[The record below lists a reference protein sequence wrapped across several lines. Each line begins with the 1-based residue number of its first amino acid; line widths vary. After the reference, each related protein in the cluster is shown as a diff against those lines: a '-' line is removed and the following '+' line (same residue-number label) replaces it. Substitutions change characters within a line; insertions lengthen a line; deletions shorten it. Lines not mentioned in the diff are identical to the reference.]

1 MGKAVSVA
9 CGAETLDTSIQFLV
23 ESLSRFTNGNSN
35 SLYTALQAFIQG
47 KTISA
52 VASLKHNT
60 LSEVFIIFFAILAIG
75 ALVGG
80 TFVKDKV
87 IQEMSWT
94 SSLSVMDA
102 FSNDG
107 IPHETSL
114 TSTACKTNTALDCV
128 AVLESLAADISD
140 TGLMLLVIGEA
151 SLAQEQITNAHL
163 ELGTEIEA
171 FSTIYHV
178 LNAFLLGP
186 VEVFSFLALK
196 SSSDTFARILIK
208 YFTLVACDKG
218 HTLIHRLDKPHT
230 LGTTYAAVSFLVK
243 MVTINT
249 SNAPAMSFVVLEA
262 MTTLYAFMSVSI
274 IVITFTAVEDTLHTT
289 ILAGVKAEAITTVL

>member
-114 TSTACKTNTALDCV
+114 TSTACKN
-128 AVLESLAADISD
+128 E
-140 TGLMLLVIGEA
+140 
-151 SLAQEQITNAHL
+151 
-163 ELGTEIEA
+163 
-171 FSTIYHV
+171 Y
-178 LNAFLLGP
+178 
-186 VEVFSFLALK
+186 
-196 SSSDTFARILIK
+196 SS
-208 YFTLVACDKG
+208 
-218 HTLIHRLDKPHT
+218 
-230 LGTTYAAVSFLVK
+230 
-243 MVTINT
+243 
-249 SNAPAMSFVVLEA
+249 
-262 MTTLYAFMSVSI
+262 
-274 IVITFTAVEDTLHTT
+274 
-289 ILAGVKAEAITTVL
+289 